1 MGTLSALCRGAK
13 VTFQPLALLC
23 PGVAIRHLVVLL
35 TTNQFQSQWYVIEVS
50 VIAAPHSEVPIFK
63 LITFSGKISKHK
75 ISITYKNKHVFLTSR
90 NKLLKS
96 IGAVLFQAV
105 DQVDIF
111 PMCFYL
117 GLYSSQ
123 QMPGTCFIMQR
134 LATPRVAS
142 GNI

>member
-1 MGTLSALCRGAK
+1 MVS
-13 VTFQPLALLC
+13 
-23 PGVAIRHLVVLL
+23 LL

-90 NKLLKS
+90 NKLFKS

-117 GLYSSQ
+117 GLYSGQ